1 MSLCNQID
9 DTMKININWKGIFS
23 YVQALQTKKDK
34 DKENDILRY
43 INYFL
48 LTKNIAD
55 KDYLALYMKVL
66 AQLSFIYYS
75 TQNENGFKWLYFTIK
90 RMNIQNDN
98 EFKGKIYFNYAKYLS
113 EQQKELHFALELIK
127 EVKDVKW
134 ASQQNEKLVNDL
146 RTELQNKIKECNSK
160 NNSNNNYDYKDDC
173 WNIYYNDNVDMSI
186 QKKESSQ
193 QHKIKVLILSQDNQ
207 DKYQIPLL
215 PRYIYWN
222 SREELKK
229 IKQYFISNEKEE
241 LCYEYD
247 DNHPKREHLLY
258 IIHHY
263 LTNKTIPLEAKYSF
277 KRLTKEHYLSNK
289 NRIIIITSKAQDN
302 HAVKIYSSPSQI
314 PILNELK
321 PFIDFNQI
329 IPLLKKNNYI
339 YKGKP
344 FNNFGN
350 TCYLNA
356 SMQCILHCNILTSYY
371 YNDIYKRYLSS
382 SSDLNYQTRLNR
394 AFAELINNFSQKQL
408 QTFVR
413 TFINEDS
420 KFYLGEQHDSP
431 EFISDCLNN
440 LGYGTSRK
448 CYEYY
453 DTTIEDNKGKLSWNK
468 LLQKETSIITDL
480 FYGQLKHESI
490 CLNTSCNNKS
500 IFYKE
505 YLLLDIPIPKKGTTF
520 KLFSI
525 GDYTNYKEVYI
536 EYVNSD
542 NEMTVKHIKDRVRN
556 KYEIQVD
563 VVQLTQNEITV
574 LTNDDDSF
582 EINKDYE
589 FVLYE
594 IKNKDIRRCYIV
606 KCKKRNKSK
615 SWFACCCK
623 RKGNYIESFI
633 EYPTLEFENN
643 ESIQKIN
650 FNPNIEEPKEALIV
664 GKDNNDCIITVN
676 DYYIKVNSSQDEYQK
691 IKNKNDVF
699 HETENKI
706 NILYL
711 FENKNKRLNIEQ
723 NDNTKLTLDICFD
736 LFKNSTTKIKC
747 KTCQHVCKLKT
758 SFTKIPH
765 YLIVYFKR
773 FTLATNSSF
782 KKRNELINFPEEL
795 TLNENDNNDVTYK
808 AFSIVYH
815 YGSISSGH
823 YTALCKEG
831 NTWYYYDD
839 SRSPKEKNFNVTG
852 NELLV
857 FYEKYEKQL

>member
-1 MSLCNQID
+1 MSLCDQID
-9 DTMKININWKGIFS
+9 DTKEANINWKGIFS
-23 YVQALQTKKDK
+23 YVQALQTNK
-34 DKENDILRY
+34 DKENEILRY
-43 INYFL
+43 ANYFL
-48 LTKNIAD
+48 LAKKIVNKN
-55 KDYLALYMKVL
+55 YLALYMKVF
-66 AQLSFIYYS
+66 AQLSFNYYK
-75 TQNENGFKWLYFTIK
+75 TQNENGFKWLYFSIK

-98 EFKGKIYFNYAKYLS
+98 EYKGKIYFNYAKYLS

-146 RTELQNKIKECNSK
+146 QTELQNKIKECNLN
-160 NNSNNNYDYKDDC
+160 NNSNNNYYYNYEDDC
-173 WNIYYNDNVDMSI
+173 WNIYYNDDNDMSL
-186 QKKESSQ
+186 QKKESLQ
-193 QHKIKVLILSQDNQ
+193 QYKIKVLILSQNNQ

-222 SREELKK
+222 TREELKK
-229 IKQYFISNEKEE
+229 IKQYFISNDEE
-241 LCYEYD
+241 ESCYEYD
-247 DNHPKREHLLY
+247 DNNKREHLLY

-263 LTNKTIPLEAKYSF
+263 LTNKTIPLETKHSF
-277 KRLTKEHYLSNK
+277 KRLTKEHSSNQ
-289 NRIIIITSKAQDN
+289 NRIIIITSKAQN
-302 HAVKIYSSPSQI
+302 INVEKIYSSPSQI
-314 PILNELK
+314 PIPNELK
-321 PFIDFNQI
+321 PFIDFAQI
-329 IPLLKKNNYI
+329 ISLLKANNYI
-339 YKGKP
+339 YKGEP
-344 FNNFGN
+344 FENFGN

-382 SSDLNYQTRLNR
+382 SSDLNYQTILNH

-408 QTFVR
+408 KIFVK

-453 DTTIEDNKGKLSWNK
+453 DTTIEDDKCKLSWNR

-490 CLNTSCNNKS
+490 CLNSSCNNKN
-500 IFYKE
+500 IFYEE
-505 YLLLDIPIPKKGTTF
+505 YLLLDIPIPKKGATF
-520 KLFSI
+520 KLFTV

-536 EYVNSD
+536 EYPPSD
-542 NEMTVKHIKDRVRN
+542 NEMTVKHVKECVRN
-556 KYEIQVD
+556 KYDIHVD
-563 VVQLTQNEITV
+563 IVQLTQNEITV
-574 LTNDDDSF
+574 LTKDDEIL
-582 EINKDYE
+582 EINKYNE

-606 KCKKRNKSK
+606 KCKKRNKSN
-615 SWFACCCK
+615 SWFGCCCK
-623 RKGNYIESFI
+623 GKGNYIESFI

-643 ESIQKIN
+643 NENIQKIN

-664 GKDNNDCIITVN
+664 GKDNSDCVITVN
-676 DYYIKVNSSQDEYQK
+676 DYYIRVNSSQDEYQK
-691 IKNKNDVF
+691 IQNKNDVF
-699 HETENKI
+699 HESQNEI
-706 NILYL
+706 HILYQ
-711 FENKNKRLNIEQ
+711 FKNNNSKRLNIEP
-723 NDNTKLTLDICFD
+723 NNNGKLNLDLCFD
-736 LFKNSTTKIKC
+736 LFKNSTTKVKC
-747 KTCQHVCKLKT
+747 KTCQHNCKMKT
-758 SFTKIPH
+758 SFTKLPH
-765 YLIVYFKR
+765 YLIIYFKR

-782 KKRNELINFPEEL
+782 KKRYELIDFPEEL
-795 TLNENDNNDVTYK
+795 TLNEDNNNNDVTYK
-808 AFSIVYH
+808 AFSIIYH
-815 YGSISSGH
+815 YGNISSGH

-839 SRSPKEKNFNVTG
+839 SRYPKKTTFNVSG

-857 FYEKYEKQL
+857 FYEKH